1 MNMVSSLLV
10 GLLAG
15 LPASPGVT
23 ALINSR
29 FCGALS
35 MYSTFGDEILRLTR
49 TGARFHAL
57 VNITASVA
65 AGVGA
70 FRCGLMLAHS
80 LTGR

>member
-1 MNMVSSLLV
+1 MFPWGTLIVNMVSSLLV

-35 MYSTFGDEILRLTR
+35 MYSTFGDEIRLWRALRDR
-49 TGARFHAL
+49 PCARRVCEGCRRPRAM
-57 VNITASVA
+57 IA
-65 AGVGA
+65 AV
-70 FRCGLMLAHS
+70 
-80 LTGR
+80 